1 MTIDDLEEFIDEKYD
16 IEFANDKIYG
26 EWITIEQGLESS
38 YKALKELELKDS
50 WDEIKKEIKFL
61 EKYKGNN
68 YQMKY
73 ALNGIWSQGWVV
85 CKIENDDY
93 KFVDFYR
100 TI

>member
-1 MTIDDLEEFIDEKYD
+1 MDYNR
-16 IEFANDKIYG
+16 A
-26 EWITIEQGLESS
+26 GLESS

>member
-1 MTIDDLEEFIDEKYD
+1 
-16 IEFANDKIYG
+16 
-26 EWITIEQGLESS
+26 
-38 YKALKELELKDS
+38 
-50 WDEIKKEIKFL
+50 
-61 EKYKGNN
+61 
-68 YQMKY
+68 MKY